1 MPKEEAKEEEKTEFN
16 SAIATLKRIDEI
28 KKGLIIA
35 TVNQNYDM
43 KFKYLKAFF
52 LELIQIMDEKDDKA
66 QQGRFKEV
74 RKNYNT
80 YRDAIRTGKKMI
92 PVSIVDSFDDWEIE
106 LKNLEQKYNMGM
118 PKQSDPRFA
127 MAGKSRRR
135 Y

>member
-1 MPKEEAKEEEKTEFN
+1 MPKEEAKEEDKTEFN

-43 KFKYLKAFF
+43 KFKYLKALF
-52 LELIQIMDEKDDKA
+52 LELIQVMNDTDDKK
-66 QQGRFKEV
+66 QQDKFKEV

-80 YRDAIRTGKKMI
+80 YKEAIRMGKKTI
-92 PVSIVDSFDDWEIE
+92 KVSIIDSFDDWEIE